1 MFPHCIGAV
10 FTLQRNIAEAH
21 PAAPHQRAGRADAGA
36 RLRERGGERQED
48 ADGSGAGVAV
58 AAGGGGEQR
67 GAGQRGRGGGRLQ
80 GGPAGQPPRPGRPA
94 AGRPAAGRQLLR
106 GGRRTQRGAGPTLG
120 TGGAPHIVH
129 ILTFLL
135 QPPFSNGHQEAGA
148 AAKRSALL
156 SHKLNGTEITAVR
169 QLITGGETPSFFI
182 ILDILHRLDISTP
195 NSHDIII
202 TMPGYRESAAFL
214 LRSADELENL
224 LQLQPKL

>member
-1 MFPHCIGAV
+1 MQCANEGSRIFHNREPLFPHCIGAV
-10 FTLQRNIAEAH
+10 FTLQRIIAEAH

-94 AGRPAAGRQLLR
+94 AGRQLLR

-120 TGGAPHIVH
+120 TGGAPHTSEQ
-129 ILTFLL
+129 IL
-135 QPPFSNGHQEAGA
+135 
-148 AAKRSALL
+148 
-156 SHKLNGTEITAVR
+156 
-169 QLITGGETPSFFI
+169 
-182 ILDILHRLDISTP
+182 
-195 NSHDIII
+195 
-202 TMPGYRESAAFL
+202 
-214 LRSADELENL
+214 
-224 LQLQPKL
+224 